1 MKYLITGGAGFIGIK
16 LTEELLKNKN
26 NQIYII
32 DNFLKNSSNKRLI
45 SLVKNKKIKLIQKN
59 LNNISDYLKIY
70 DFDYIYHFAAMLG
83 VKNVIDNPYVTL
95 KENISTTINLINF
108 SKKQK
113 KLKKICFTSS
123 SEVYAYSLKNK
134 LAKYPTPE
142 EVDFLISKDFDPR
155 TSYLL
160 SKIVGEYLMNYS
172 GLKFTIFRPHN
183 IFGPQMGFKHV
194 IPQLT
199 KKILLNSK
207 NKIIIQ
213 NSKHKRTFCDI
224 NFAIDLILKISHKKN
239 TINKTFNIGSPDREI
254 SVIDLAQKIKKIL
267 NSKKKLI
274 PSNIQKFNSPEKRKP
289 DMKRSLRY
297 SKIKHNFE
305 KGLKETV
312 MWYKGYYTK

>member
-16 LTEELLKNKN
+16 LTEELLKNNN

-32 DNFLKNSSNKRLI
+32 DNFLKDSSNKRLI

-142 EVDFLISKDFDPR
+142 SVDFLISKDFDPR

-172 GLKFTIFRPHN
+172 ELKFIIFRPHN

-224 NFAIDLILKISHKKN
+224 NFAIDLILKISHKKDI
-239 TINKTFNIGSPDREI
+239 INKTFNIGSPDREI
-254 SVIDLAQKIKKIL
+254 SIIDLAQKIKKIL

>member
-1 MKYLITGGAGFIGIK
+1 MKIIYSI
-16 LTEELLKNKN
+16 LTILLLTNCVNRHLQNEK
-26 NQIYII
+26 
-32 DNFLKNSSNKRLI
+32 
-45 SLVKNKKIKLIQKN
+45 VE
-59 LNNISDYLKIY
+59 LKIP
-70 DFDYIYHFAAMLG
+70 DIF
-83 VKNVIDNPYVTL
+83 NPR
-95 KENISTTINLINF
+95 F
-108 SKKQK
+108 S
-113 KLKKICFTSS
+113 
-123 SEVYAYSLKNK
+123 YS
-134 LAKYPTPE
+134 
-142 EVDFLISKDFDPR
+142 
-155 TSYLL
+155 L
-160 SKIVGEYLMNYS
+160 SKIAGESLVINFFRDSKTKYL
-172 GLKFTIFRPHN
+172 IFRPHN

-224 NFAIDLILKISHKKN
+224 NFAIDLILKISHKKDS
-239 TINKTFNIGSPDREI
+239 INKTFNIGSPNREI